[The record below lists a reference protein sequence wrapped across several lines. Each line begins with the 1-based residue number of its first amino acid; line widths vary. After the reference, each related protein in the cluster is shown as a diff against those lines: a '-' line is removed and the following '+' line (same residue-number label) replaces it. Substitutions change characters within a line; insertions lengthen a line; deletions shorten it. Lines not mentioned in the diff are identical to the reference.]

1 MWYSFAL
8 LVHILGAVGLFS
20 SVSLV
25 ITAFVRM
32 RQAPTLE
39 QIREWVAVAQFAGKS
54 LMSIGLVI
62 LAPALYMVSVAWGFT
77 TPWVLAALLNFVVLA
92 IIGGAVSGGTIQRV
106 SALVQTAPPGQVP
119 DTVRTHLLAR
129 RLWLAEGIRV
139 MLLVGMV
146 CLMTLKPD
154 LRLSLLILLGAVFV
168 GLLLGLLLDTI
179 TQRSLGRRVRKEQLV

>member
-1 MWYSFAL
+1 MWYSVAL
-8 LVHILGAVGLFS
+8 VVHILGAFGLFGA
-20 SVSLV
+20 VILV
-25 ITAFVRM
+25 ITALVRM
-32 RQAPTLE
+32 RQARTLE
-39 QIREWVAVAQFAGKS
+39 QIREWVAVAQFAGKC
-54 LMSIGLVI
+54 LMLIGLVI

-92 IIGGAVSGGTIQRV
+92 IMGAAVSGGTIQRV
-106 SALVQTAPPGQVP
+106 SALVQAAMPGQIP

-146 CLMTLKPD
+146 SLMTLKPD
-154 LRLSLLILLGAVFV
+154 LRFSLLVLLGAVFV

-179 TQRSLGRRVRKEQLV
+179 TQRSLGHRVRKEQLV